1 MESLADRR
9 KKRQNHLIDP
19 DSVDQL
25 GSDLDKL
32 KQNAESMDRGKK
44 SKGAEGS
51 VGAGEL
57 EDIPEG
63 EEEDM
68 QFDDDGDQRGR
79 RVNGNLTTIKEDD
92 GEEAAN
98 APGGTSTS
106 MMMPGRK
113 NREDDLVFKP
123 DDSKN
128 SINGLNSGSIEPDSN
143 F

>member
-1 MESLADRR
+1 M
-9 KKRQNHLIDP
+9 IDP

-32 KQNAESMDRGKK
+32 KQNAESMGRSKK
-44 SKGAEGS
+44 SKGAAEGS

-57 EDIPEG
+57 EDIPE
-63 EEEDM
+63 EEM
-68 QFDDDGDQRGR
+68 QFDDDREQPGR
-79 RVNGNLTTIKEDD
+79 HMNGNLTTIKEDD
-92 GEEAAN
+92 GEEAAY
-98 APGGTSTS
+98 APAGTSNS

-128 SINGLNSGSIEPDSN
+128 SINGLNTTPSIEPDGN
-143 F
+143 FQHSQFMSDRKAE